1 MRDAGAEAIELNDRV
16 RVVAQ
21 TAFRDVPGGVHVDGT
36 VLRPPYVVEVIGD
49 PHTLREA
56 MVFPGGVQD
65 EVEQLQ
71 GTATVARRAAVRITS
86 LHRYASPQ
94 YARPAS

>member
-1 MRDAGAEAIELNDRV
+1 M
-16 RVVAQ
+16 VAQ

-36 VLRPPYVVEVIGD
+36 VLQPPYVVEVIGD

-71 GTATVARRAAVRITS
+71 RTATVARRAAVRITS
-86 LHRYASPQ
+86 LHR
-94 YARPAS
+94 